1 MATNTELAPK
11 LYLGD
16 SMTIIND
23 KINIG
28 QSRLTNLEDGS
39 DPQDAVT
46 LFQLNFLQNLFTNS
60 LAITNSNLQL
70 QTIRIDNIL
79 YNSGIYNNFKTVVD
93 FINKLDENQKKA
105 LATTI
110 LQLNE
115 QITTEQTRAISSET
129 LLSEKL
135 NSQILKEESDFN
147 TLNENITN
155 NNIYIRESLTQEIIT
170 RITAD
175 ILLNE
180 IKIKS
185 VNLLPSPIIYVD
197 STILPGY
204 PPKDCIIDGWYVNNS
219 IAGSYCNYYITPKTN
234 ITFSQLN
241 YLSINTWIYNN
252 ASLPFLILNLNDN
265 NKKVIYKIKDNSVV
279 NINSST
285 NILPYQFYA
294 KINKQDTT
302 SLPIFGYTQIE
313 MKQYLPNIFNGPNPT
328 DIINSIAICSDR
340 NSVIGSENWVVSNCC
355 ICLETGVYESKFIS
369 SSIGINNNNNL
380 LNNEILRATTTE
392 NNILSSLNLQIIKEQ
407 NDYVSLNTN
416 ITSLTQEVS
425 DEITRAKNS
434 ELVLIKNL
442 ANFMSKEET
451 DIKNLTNSLTTETIQ
466 RINADTN
473 LQQDINA
480 IKITILSL
488 LNALYG
494 NGTYT
499 SLPAIIPNRHA

>member
-11 LYLGD
+11 IYLGD

-23 KINIG
+23 KIDIG

-46 LFQLNFLQNLFTNS
+46 LFQLKFLQNLFTNS

-79 YNSGIYNNFKTVVD
+79 YNSGIYDNFKTVVD

-110 LQLNE
+110 IQLNQ
-115 QITTEQTRAISSET
+115 QITTEQTRAVSSET

-147 TLNENITN
+147 TLNEHITN
-155 NNIYIRESLTQEIIT
+155 NNTYIRNSLTQEIIT
-170 RITAD
+170 RVTAD

-180 IKIKS
+180 IKIIS

-219 IAGSYCNYYITPKTN
+219 IMGSYCNYYITPTSN
-234 ITFSQLN
+234 VPFSQLN

-252 ASLPFLILNLNDN
+252 SSLPFLILNLNN

-302 SLPIFGYTQIE
+302 ALPIFGYTQIE
-313 MKQYLPNIFNGPNPT
+313 MSQYLPNVFNGPNPS
-328 DIINSIAICSDR
+328 DIINSIAICSDP
-340 NSVIGSENWVVSNCC
+340 NSVIDSEKWVVSNCC
-355 ICLETGVYESKFIS
+355 ICLESGVYESKFIS
-369 SSIGINNNNNL
+369 SGIGLNNNNNL
-380 LNNEILRATTTE
+380 LNNETLRATTIE

-416 ITSLTQEVS
+416 IISLTQEVS

-442 ANFMSKEET
+442 ANFMSKEEA
-451 DIKNLTNSLTTETIQ
+451 DIKNLTNNLTTESIQ
-466 RINADTN
+466 RINADTS

-488 LNALYG
+488 LNALYR

>member
-23 KINIG
+23 KIDIG

-39 DPQDAVT
+39 DLQDAVT
-46 LFQLNFLQNLFTNS
+46 LFQLNFLKNLFTNS

-70 QTIRIDNIL
+70 QTVRIDNIL
-79 YNSGIYNNFKTVVD
+79 YNSGIYDNFKTVVD
-93 FINKLDENQKKA
+93 FINKLDQNQKNA

-110 LQLNE
+110 LQFNKQLTDE
-115 QITTEQTRAISSET
+115 ETRAITSET

-135 NSQILKEESDFN
+135 NFQIIKEENNFN
-147 TLNENITN
+147 ILNKNITN
-155 NNIYIRESLTQEIIT
+155 NNTYIRESLTQEIIT
-170 RITAD
+170 RVSAD
-175 ILLNE
+175 ILLNS
-180 IKIKS
+180 IKINS

-197 STILPGY
+197 STILPGS

-219 IAGSYCNYYITPKTN
+219 FAGSYCNYYITPISN

-252 ASLPFLILNLNDN
+252 TSLPYLILNLNN
-265 NKKVIYKIKDNSVV
+265 NKKVIYKIINNSVV

-294 KINKQDTT
+294 KINKPDTT
-302 SLPIFGYTQIE
+302 ALPIFGYTQIE
-313 MKQYLPNIFNGPNPT
+313 MNQYLPNVFNGPNPT
-328 DIINSIAICSDR
+328 DIINSIAICSDP
-340 NSVIGSENWVVSNCC
+340 NSVINSENWVVGNCC
-355 ICLETGVYESKFIS
+355 ICLDTGVYESKFIS

-380 LNNEILRATTTE
+380 LNNEIIRATTVE

-434 ELVLIKNL
+434 ELVIIKNL
-442 ANFMSKEET
+442 ANFMSKEEA
-451 DIKNLTNSLTTETIQ
+451 DIKNVTNNLTTESIQ
-466 RINADTN
+466 RINADAS

-499 SLPAIIPNRHA
+499 TFPAIIPNNHR